1 METEIELVVLRAQ
14 QGQRE
19 ALEAVVSYAQRPIY
33 NLALRMLGN
42 PSDAEDATQEILIKL
57 ITHLSQF
64 RGESRFS
71 TWMYRVASTTLLNLR
86 ERNPARQ
93 QVSFEALAERMDW
106 SLAQYAAS
114 TELQYEQRELITEV
128 RRSCT
133 LGILLCLSREDRLA
147 LILGEILELSG
158 PEAATIMEV
167 SVVAYRK
174 RLSRARQALVG
185 FVSQRCGI
193 VNPASPCRCQ
203 KHIPAKQ
210 AIGQLDPQQLQY
222 APHTDHRSQIAL
234 AQAEHPELDQVQR
247 SLALLRAHPI
257 YPNAA
262 NHQLIQQIL
271 AAGMPPSA

>member
-1 METEIELVVLRAQ
+1 MVR
-14 QGQRE
+14 
-19 ALEAVVSYAQRPIY
+19 YAQRPIY

-42 PSDAEDATQEILIKL
+42 PTDAEDATQEILIKL
-57 ITHLSQF
+57 IPHLSQF
-64 RGESRFS
+64 RSESRFS
-71 TWMYRVASTTLLNLR
+71 TWMYRVATTTLLNLR

-93 QVSFEALAERMDW
+93 QVSFDALAERMDR
-106 SLAQYAAS
+106 SLALYASS
-114 TELQYEQRELITEV
+114 TEVQYEQRELTIEV

-133 LGILLCLSREDRLA
+133 LGMLLCLNREDRLA

-158 PEAATIMEV
+158 PEAAMIMEI

-174 RLSRARQALVG
+174 RLSRARQALVQ

-210 AIGQLDPQQLQY
+210 ASGQLDPQQLQY
-222 APHTDHRSQIAL
+222 APYEDHSSQIAL
-234 AQAEHPELDQVQR
+234 AQAEHPDLDQVQR
-247 SLALLRAHPI
+247 SLALLRAHPV
-257 YPNAA
+257 YPNDA

-271 AAGMPPSA
+271 AAGAAGASGTPPSA